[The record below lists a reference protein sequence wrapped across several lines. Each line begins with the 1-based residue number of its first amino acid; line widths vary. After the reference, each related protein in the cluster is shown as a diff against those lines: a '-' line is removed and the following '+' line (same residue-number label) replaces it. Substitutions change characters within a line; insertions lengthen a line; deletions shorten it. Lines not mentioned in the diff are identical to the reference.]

1 MGSLLRELIT
11 RIFLRMLSLIN
22 VGLSSVG
29 WSLTQHISIMNQAEL
44 QKSSE
49 GYSIATVG
57 DLASFEGKAFVK
69 DILNTTSMEVS
80 FGTLAPGCTVPFFHH
95 HKQNEEVYVV
105 LSGEGVFILDGKE
118 EPVTSSTIATRSL
131 WPTSARTNSQ

>member
-1 MGSLLRELIT
+1 
-11 RIFLRMLSLIN
+11 
-22 VGLSSVG
+22 
-29 WSLTQHISIMNQAEL
+29 MNQAEL

-80 FGTLAPGCTVPFFHH
+80 FGTLATVL
-95 HKQNEEVYVV
+95 YID
-105 LSGEGVFILDGKE
+105 LSLSFLLKNFNV
-118 EPVTSSTIATRSL
+118 
-131 WPTSARTNSQ
+131 